1 MVSVRNQSDSHF
13 RRAALERD
21 LREAFKGIPMKKT
34 DVFSTKRA
42 LHRASLLL
50 AIVIAG
56 CAGASVAP
64 QVQSGP
70 ASASRPT
77 TIYVYDFAVTTTE
90 VTLNQGFF
98 QKTYSNMTDQNVEQA
113 QVALA
118 DQTAQALSYQLVA
131 ELQAMGFYAIRLPR
145 GTPASGSNILVVD
158 GQFTDIDQGNKL
170 RRMVIGLGMG
180 QSKLDASVQV
190 YQVVDG
196 SSTQILDFNTHA
208 DSGSMPGAAI
218 MGAPGAAVGG
228 AAMVASVGVNVA
240 AGGVK
245 NYTSATGIMAKRS
258 ADQAANFMSQYFAQ
272 QGWISAADVQKA
284 KLAYPP
290 S

>member
-1 MVSVRNQSDSHF
+1 MSSFKVSERLI
-13 RRAALERD
+13 RRAWL
-21 LREAFKGIPMKKT
+21 F
-34 DVFSTKRA
+34 V
-42 LHRASLLL
+42 LL
-50 AIVIAG
+50 AIVG

-64 QVQSGP
+64 QTQNGP

-77 TIYVYDFAVTTTE
+77 TVYVYDFAVTTAE

-98 QKTYSNMTDQNVEQA
+98 QKTYASMSDENVEQS
-113 QVALA
+113 QVTLA
-118 DQTAQALSYQLVA
+118 DQTAQALSFQLVA
-131 ELQAMGFYAIRLPR
+131 ELQAMGLYAIRLPR
-145 GTPASGSNILVVD
+145 GTPASGSNVLVVD

-180 QSKLDASVQV
+180 QSKLDANVQV
-190 YQVVDG
+190 YQVVNG
-196 SSTQILDFNTHA
+196 ASTQIMDFTTHA
-208 DSGSMPGAAI
+208 DSGSMPGALI

-228 AAMVASVGVNVA
+228 SAMVASAAVNVA

-258 ADQAANFMSQYFAQ
+258 ADQAANYMSGYFAQ

>member
-1 MVSVRNQSDSHF
+1 MNNLKTSERLI
-13 RRAALERD
+13 RRVYL
-21 LREAFKGIPMKKT
+21 L
-34 DVFSTKRA
+34 V
-42 LHRASLLL
+42 LL
-50 AIVIAG
+50 AVAG

-64 QVQSGP
+64 QTQNGP
-70 ASASRPT
+70 ASANRPS
-77 TIYVYDFAVTTTE
+77 TIYVYDFAVTSAE

-98 QKTYSNMTDQNVEQA
+98 QKTYANMSDQNMVEA

-118 DQTAQALSYQLVA
+118 DQTAQALSFQLVA
-131 ELQAMGFYAIRLPR
+131 ELQAMGFYAVRLPR
-145 GTPASGSNILVVD
+145 GTPAAGSNVLVVD
-158 GQFTDIDQGNKL
+158 GQFIDIDQGNKL

-190 YQVVDG
+190 YQVVNG
-196 SSTQILDFNTHA
+196 ASTQIMDFNTHA

-228 AAMVASVGVNVA
+228 AAMVASVGINVA

-258 ADQAANFMSQYFAQ
+258 ADQAANYMSSYFAQ
-272 QGWISAADVQKA
+272 QGWVSAAEIQNA
-284 KLAYPP
+284 KQAFPP
-290 S
+290 I

>member
-1 MVSVRNQSDSHF
+1 MNRRHVS
-13 RRAALERD
+13 RA
-21 LREAFKGIPMKKT
+21 
-34 DVFSTKRA
+34 KRV
-42 LHRASLLL
+42 LQRARLCL
-50 AIVIAG
+50 AVMLAG
-56 CAGASVAP
+56 CAGASVAQ

-70 ASASRPT
+70 ASAARPT
-77 TIYVYDFAVTTTE
+77 TVYVYDFAATGQE

-98 QKTYSNMTDQNVEQA
+98 AKTYNSLSGVDVEEA

-118 DQTAQALSYQLVA
+118 DETAQALSYQLVA
-131 ELQAMGFYAIRLPR
+131 ELQAMGLYAIRLPR
-145 GTPASGSNILVVD
+145 GTPASGDNILVVD

-170 RRMVIGLGMG
+170 RRMVIGLGTG
-180 QSKLDASVQV
+180 QSKLDANVQV

-196 SSTQILDFNTHA
+196 VNNQILDFKTHA
-208 DSGSMPGAAI
+208 DSGAMPGAAI

-258 ADQAANFMSQYFAQ
+258 ADQAANYMSGYFAQ
-272 QGWISAADVQKA
+272 QGWVSPADVQKA

>member
-1 MVSVRNQSDSHF
+1 
-13 RRAALERD
+13 
-21 LREAFKGIPMKKT
+21 MKT
-34 DVFSTKRA
+34 HDVYGAKRV
-42 LHRASLLL
+42 LLRASLCL
-50 AIVIAG
+50 AIVLAG
-56 CAGASVAP
+56 CAGASVTP
-64 QVQSGP
+64 QVQGGP

-77 TIYVYDFAVTTTE
+77 TVYVYDFAVTTQE

-98 QKTYSNMTDQNVEQA
+98 QRTYQSMSDENVEQA

-131 ELQAMGFYAIRLPR
+131 ELQAMGLYAIRLPR
-145 GTPASGSNILVVD
+145 GTPASGNNILVVD
-158 GQFTDIDQGNKL
+158 GQFTDIDEGNKL
-170 RRMVIGLGMG
+170 RRMVIGLGVG

-196 SSTQILDFNTHA
+196 SRTQILDFNTHA
-208 DSGSMPGAAI
+208 NSGAMPGAAI

-284 KLAYPP
+284 KLTYPP

>member
-1 MVSVRNQSDSHF
+1 MKIFQVSTTQRV
-13 RRAALERD
+13 
-21 LREAFKGIPMKKT
+21 
-34 DVFSTKRA
+34 
-42 LHRASLLL
+42 LHRASFLLT
-50 AIVIAG
+50 IVIAG

-64 QVQSGP
+64 GVSNMP
-70 ASASRPT
+70 ATNARPT
-77 TIYVYDFAVTTTE
+77 TVYVYDFAATSAE

-98 QKTYSNMTDQNVEQA
+98 QKTYANMTDENAEQA

-118 DQTAQALSYQLVA
+118 DETAQALSYQLVA
-131 ELQAMGFYAIRLPR
+131 EIQAMGLYAIRLPR
-145 GTPASGSNILVVD
+145 GTPATGSNILVVD

-180 QSKLDASVQV
+180 QSKLDANVQV
-190 YQVVDG
+190 YQIVNSV
-196 SSTQILDFNTHA
+196 STQIMDFNTHA

-258 ADQAANFMSQYFAQ
+258 ADQAANYMSSYFAQ

-284 KLAYPP
+284 KTAYPP

>member
-1 MVSVRNQSDSHF
+1 MNRYDNSSGRKF
-13 RRAALERD
+13 FL
-21 LREAFKGIPMKKT
+21 
-34 DVFSTKRA
+34 
-42 LHRASLLL
+42 RASFLF
-50 AIVIAG
+50 AIVVAG

-64 QVQSGP
+64 QTQNGP
-70 ASASRPT
+70 ASAARPST
-77 TIYVYDFAVTTTE
+77 VFVYDFAVTSAE

-98 QKTYSNMTDQNVEQA
+98 QKTYDNMSDANTAIDQTT
-113 QVALA
+113 LA

-131 ELQAMGFYAIRLPR
+131 ELQAMGLYAIRLPR
-145 GTPASGSNILVVD
+145 GTPATGNNILVVD
-158 GQFTDIDQGNKL
+158 GQLTDIDQGNKL

-180 QSKLDASVQV
+180 QSKLDANVQV

-196 SSTQILDFNTHA
+196 VRTQIMDFTTHA

-240 AGGVK
+240 AGGAK

-258 ADQAANFMSQYFAQ
+258 ADQAANYMSGYFAQ
-272 QGWISAADVQKA
+272 QGWVSAADVQKA
-284 KLAYPP
+284 KIAFPP